1 MQRKNSLFD
10 DQGQK
15 MKPSALLALKIALLY
30 AVIGALWILFSD
42 AFVERLVT
50 NAVMLTYL
58 QTLKGWGYV
67 ALTAVGLYLVIRR
80 SIHQLTRLSCYS
92 RLTDLPNRQAL
103 EEGLHEEIS
112 TYRNGEGTLLMLL
125 LDLDDFQSVNDSAGY
140 YGGDNLLRECAD
152 LLRQVLPESGHLYH
166 FGADK
171 FVILIK
177 VAALEEGHVVAR
189 TIADRIAADL
199 HIPGSDR
206 HRLSTSIGIASYPL
220 DAADGVELFKCADA
234 ALQEA
239 KLARGEIR
247 FYHQELHRRH
257 LRMLQLTREVT
268 ASSQEPE
275 QFRVNYQPQ
284 YELRTGRVIGVEA
297 LVRWNH
303 ATHGEISP
311 SEFIP
316 VAERSGAI
324 FAITRSVIDTSIR
337 ELNAGGLLGAG
348 GLSLSI
354 NISEKLLGSKLGC
367 DRLEEMLEPHAAF
380 FPSLVLEIT
389 ETAAMEN
396 VEAGAEMMQRLCKRG
411 VRFSIDDFGTGFS
424 SLLKLKQ
431 LPIHELKIDRSFV
444 DELPDNRDDL
454 AIVRTTLLMARELGI
469 QVVAE
474 GIEQARQHQ
483 CLLEHGCQLGQGYFL
498 ARPMSADALID
509 FCHRDVCV

>member
-1 MQRKNSLFD
+1 MSRNK
-10 DQGQK
+10 G
-15 MKPSALLALKIALLY
+15 MKPPARLALKIALLY
-30 AVIGALWILFSD
+30 AAIGALWILFSD
-42 AFVERLVT
+42 TLVELLGADAVT
-50 NAVMLTYL
+50 QSHL

-67 ALTAVGLYLVIRR
+67 AVTAGGLYLVISR
-80 SIHQLTRLSCYS
+80 SIRQLTQLACHNS
-92 RLTDLPNRQAL
+92 LTDLPNRQAL
-103 EEGLHEEIS
+103 EDDVSEVIAE
-112 TYRNGEGTLLMLL
+112 YRNRDDVLLMLL
-125 LDLDDFQSVNDSAGY
+125 LDLDDFQSVNDFTGY
-140 YGGDNLLRECAD
+140 YGGDNLLRECAG
-152 LLRQVLPESGHLYH
+152 LLRRILPETGQLYH

-171 FVILIK
+171 FVILLR
-177 VAALEEGHVVAR
+177 AETLDDGR
-189 TIADRIAADL
+189 TLAQAIADRIAADL
-199 HIPGSDR
+199 YVPGSDR

-220 DAADGVELFKCADA
+220 DATDGAELFKCADA

-247 FYHQELHRRH
+247 FYHQELHQRH

-268 ASSQEPE
+268 AASREPE
-275 QFRVNYQPQ
+275 QFRVSYQPQ
-284 YELRTGRVIGVEA
+284 YELRTRRVTGVEA
-297 LVRWNH
+297 LVRWEH
-303 ATHGEISP
+303 AARGEISP

-324 FAITRSVIDTSIR
+324 FAITRHVIDASIR
-337 ELNAGGLLGAG
+337 ELDIAGLLGVG
-348 GLSLSI
+348 GISLSL

-367 DRLEEMLEPHAAF
+367 DRLEEMLEPYADF
-380 FPSLVLEIT
+380 FPFLVLEIT

-396 VEAGAEMMQRLCKRG
+396 VDACVEMMQRLCKRG
-411 VRFSIDDFGTGFS
+411 IRFSIDDFGTGFS

-498 ARPMSADALID
+498 ARPMSADSLIE
-509 FCHRDVCV
+509 FCRRDTRA